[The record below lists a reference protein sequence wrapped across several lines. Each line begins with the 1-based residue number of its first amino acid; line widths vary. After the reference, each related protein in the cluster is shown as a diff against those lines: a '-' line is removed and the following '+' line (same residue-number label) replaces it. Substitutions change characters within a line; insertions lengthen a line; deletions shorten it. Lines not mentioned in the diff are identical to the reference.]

1 MDSSGS
7 AKLPKAEQQL
17 PAVTSGALYKHSV
30 HKKKNYGEK
39 KVLKT
44 YGDKHSLVEVEVEG
58 KDKFYF

>member
-30 HKKKNYGEK
+30 HKEKIYEEKN
-39 KVLKT
+39 VLKT
-44 YGDKHSLVEVEVEG
+44 CGDKHSLVEVEG